1 MCFASGKEK
10 DVVEKLLLEEAIE
23 ILACKSHYEV
33 TIHRWKV
40 DKFDFVVCTNA
51 YIGVVFGSVEIG
63 LVLAVAISVI
73 RVLLFVARPRT
84 FVRGNHPNS
93 MVYRN
98 VEQYP
103 NACNVPGILILEID
117 APIYFAN
124 TNYLRQRHT
133 GWRGLDEGIW
143 VIKRHRKATCSASDG
158 TKKRNTSFKKINSDA
173 GARVSDYAVSEFV
186 RVGFEND
193 ATTTHRRSKVSNSTF
208 HLNQLQWH
216 HSQYDSN
223 VIFQEEAW
231 FESVSILEF
240 DSDDDFISIHGDGFP
255 LASNPVGNISSGQV
269 LQYEISARFVDNG
282 CRYEEFQSYM
292 KIDGG
297 KSDKI
302 TGKDERK
309 ESNWFSLVST
319 KGYELSR
326 LGKADEVCSKRKNIR
341 AAILGFF
348 SNILVNRTR
357 THHYERLVHRA
368 SPFQVWSSVRKIG
381 LSAGRERTPTP
392 GSLGGPRRPG
402 WISAAWAGLV
412 AMAGLGARAGRVLLF
427 PNEDRRSLLV

>member
-1 MCFASGKEK
+1 MASPNTSKKSKK
-10 DVVEKLLLEEAIE
+10 DRKIEEKLKLDIETHSRALLVVID
-23 ILACKSHYEV
+23 YEV
-33 TIHRWKV
+33 AIHLWKV
-40 DKFDFVVCTNA
+40 DKFEFVVCTNA

-63 LVLAVAISVI
+63 LVLVVAISVI

-124 TNYLRQRHT
+124 TNYLRQSQ
-133 GWRGLDEGIW
+133 W

-173 GARVSDYAVSEFV
+173 GARLSDYAVSEFV

-302 TGKDERK
+302 TGKDERR

-326 LGKADEVCSKRKNIR
+326 LGKADEVCSKRKNM
-341 AAILGFF
+341 LDH
-348 SNILVNRTR
+348 SHVKS
-357 THHYERLVHRA
+357 RL
-368 SPFQVWSSVRKIG
+368 
-381 LSAGRERTPTP
+381 
-392 GSLGGPRRPG
+392 
-402 WISAAWAGLV
+402 
-412 AMAGLGARAGRVLLF
+412 
-427 PNEDRRSLLV
+427 